1 MSKRIQLFPK
11 MYVRRSFLF
20 PPPHPHS
27 SAVSQQP
34 PTDFSHKSNAVSAI
48 LFSTVYLSAPKP
60 AATTSSPSQG
70 SPLAPME
77 ILSRESVA
85 SINTNN
91 IPPKTEFQR
100 RSLLIYGADRSG
112 TTFTTKM
119 FAEDPQL
126 FTVYEPL
133 WVTSAWN
140 KEGPLQVTRWKR
152 NVLDVLRGILSC
164 KFGDSQAGTRFLNHT
179 QTQWSGAFVKNPFR
193 SATFCGND
201 TCQDLSK
208 IPNHADKICLSK
220 YKHSVTKIGEPRM
233 PEELLSTVIPDVFLE
248 NPETDV
254 RVIQLVRDPRAS
266 FNSRIKL
273 GWMEEF
279 HRWHFPV
286 TVREKC
292 SKLVQN
298 IKFGRELPNEWRH
311 KYLEV
316 HYKDLARN
324 PVETTRNMYRFAGF
338 EMPQSIIDWVV
349 RNTSPSKEEILRE
362 KANVFSPV
370 RNSSAMVDQWRN
382 EAPIERTRI
391 LEKHCKEALDLLGL
405 TKVTK

>member
-1 MSKRIQLFPK
+1 
-11 MYVRRSFLF
+11 
-20 PPPHPHS
+20 
-27 SAVSQQP
+27 
-34 PTDFSHKSNAVSAI
+34 
-48 LFSTVYLSAPKP
+48 
-60 AATTSSPSQG
+60 
-70 SPLAPME
+70 ME
-77 ILSRESVA
+77 NLSRESVA
-85 SINTNN
+85 PVTTNN
-91 IPPKTEFQR
+91 ATAKAESRR

-126 FTVYEPL
+126 LTVYEPL
-133 WVTSAWN
+133 WVTSEWN
-140 KEGPLQVTRWKR
+140 RKDPIQTTRWKR
-152 NVLDVLRGILSC
+152 NILDVLKGILNC
-164 KFGDSQAGTRFLNHT
+164 KFADSQAGTRFLHHT
-179 QTQWSGAFVKNPFR
+179 QKQWSGAFVKNPFQ
-193 SATFCGND
+193 SARFCND

-208 IPNHADKICLSK
+208 IPNYADKICLSK

-233 PEELLSTVIPDVFLE
+233 PHELLSTVIPDVFLE
-248 NPETDV
+248 SPKTDV

-279 HRWHFPV
+279 HQWHFPV
-286 TVREKC
+286 TVREQC

-298 IKFGRELPNEWRH
+298 IKFGRELPYEWRD

-316 HYKDLARN
+316 HYEDLARN

-338 EMPQSIIDWVV
+338 EMSQSIIDWVI

-362 KANVFSPV
+362 KANIFSPV
-370 RNSSAMVDQWRN
+370 RNSSAMVDQWRQ

-391 LEKHCKEALDLLGL
+391 IEKHCKEALDLLGL